1 MNYTD
6 TAQTICSKIVETY
19 DNATDQRM
27 QNAPFGL
34 DIYLDGNTYE
44 AVVANIDEAHGCIA
58 VSIED
63 NGHIEEVQ
71 LESLIFPCNDFNI
84 INGIA
89 VFDCIDPVDVASTK
103 CQTLASIASKIASA
117 GVGNISKVVVRLSTS
132 GKLQTANVKDV
143 QYCNIA
149 LQPMYNGKLGLALY
163 CIELDKMLDLDYTS
177 IIKKIA
183 EQKFNEEMNF
193 SESMKKLSKRFYED
207 DERFHEYAIS
217 FLVKDYNA
225 AKRMNVKASTIE
237 DAIKSFNERAA
248 NELHGMQVTKVTNI
262 TCDGKMVSKSLL
274 DKVNNSMLDECD
286 GAACGD
292 AGGAAAPAASGDAG
306 DTTAEMAG
314 TTTADV
320 LGTCKPGEGYMGKD
334 NFYIP
339 AKAKVPLHRWE
350 AANGGS
356 KRKKKG
362 KYPYEKNMKV
372 VVSMFEDDESA
383 LNTAYVW
390 FEGSSKP
397 EAFRHVSCMEQFL
410 DLLDDIAYQ
419 ANAVDGD
426 LPSVMKCKIN
436 GRTYSQREIEKF
448 IKQREDEQCSA
459 FYEDDSMLN
468 EFEDKYNSYEYL
480 SGMTWEEVVDAARER
495 ASKSGKPLKLPEYE
509 RWEAAQLPAPEE
521 SEHGPLGGCTIDED
535 QYKRQYLKEFYIHGI
550 YQDGEMFEL
559 GPMKR
564 KVASEYLNMH
574 ELTVNKKAFQQMADN
589 NFKGLKTIGNYNKNR
604 PLHIGKLKDGFWLI
618 DAQSIF
624 KVGPFSNKQLAR
636 MYALKNNLQMEKGA
650 KEDKAEEGYRLEY
663 PTFAFSY
670 KMAGIPCMD
679 IVVAEDLERA
689 MKRFDTQWRMF
700 DNSRSTRDRFRTLQD
715 LQRDLSLLLIK
726 DIEVEELTPDN
737 VDEYVE
743 LAKITGNPSTIPEL
757 QHRCRNPKFRYI
769 LGNEGKT
776 GRLVIEPFSESMN

>member
-1 MNYTD
+1 
-6 TAQTICSKIVETY
+6 
-19 DNATDQRM
+19 
-27 QNAPFGL
+27 
-34 DIYLDGNTYE
+34 
-44 AVVANIDEAHGCIA
+44 
-58 VSIED
+58 
-63 NGHIEEVQ
+63 
-71 LESLIFPCNDFNI
+71 
-84 INGIA
+84 
-89 VFDCIDPVDVASTK
+89 
-103 CQTLASIASKIASA
+103 
-117 GVGNISKVVVRLSTS
+117 
-132 GKLQTANVKDV
+132 
-143 QYCNIA
+143 
-149 LQPMYNGKLGLALY
+149 MYNGKLGLALY

-436 GRTYSQREIEKF
+436 GRTYS
-448 IKQREDEQCSA
+448 
-459 FYEDDSMLN
+459 
-468 EFEDKYNSYEYL
+468 
-480 SGMTWEEVVDAARER
+480 
-495 ASKSGKPLKLPEYE
+495 
-509 RWEAAQLPAPEE
+509 
-521 SEHGPLGGCTIDED
+521 
-535 QYKRQYLKEFYIHGI
+535 
-550 YQDGEMFEL
+550 
-559 GPMKR
+559 
-564 KVASEYLNMH
+564 
-574 ELTVNKKAFQQMADN
+574 
-589 NFKGLKTIGNYNKNR
+589 
-604 PLHIGKLKDGFWLI
+604 
-618 DAQSIF
+618 
-624 KVGPFSNKQLAR
+624 
-636 MYALKNNLQMEKGA
+636 
-650 KEDKAEEGYRLEY
+650 
-663 PTFAFSY
+663 
-670 KMAGIPCMD
+670 
-679 IVVAEDLERA
+679 
-689 MKRFDTQWRMF
+689 
-700 DNSRSTRDRFRTLQD
+700 
-715 LQRDLSLLLIK
+715 
-726 DIEVEELTPDN
+726 
-737 VDEYVE
+737 
-743 LAKITGNPSTIPEL
+743 
-757 QHRCRNPKFRYI
+757 
-769 LGNEGKT
+769 
-776 GRLVIEPFSESMN
+776 